1 MPRFLFLALFLPG
14 ISIQAQYGKN
24 CEIRQFKI
32 NAFNPGIEY
41 EMGLGVNSTLDLRVA
56 WQFALEPA
64 AMAPMEGL
72 DELEFFPAITAQ
84 YRYYHNFDGRYH
96 RRRSIYGNSG
106 NYLAP
111 TVALLSPGDRI
122 VEGRRVEGLHGY
134 GGLVYGIQRSYDSGL
149 SFSVDAGAAYYAG
162 PFQGAIYPVV
172 NLSIG
177 WIISEKR
184 WCVGL

>member
-1 MPRFLFLALFLPG
+1 MSRMPLLALLLTG
-14 ISIQAQYGKN
+14 IFSHAQYGKN

-32 NAFNPGIEY
+32 NAFNPGLEY
-41 EMGLGVNSTLDLRVA
+41 EMALGVNSTLDLRVA
-56 WQFALEPA
+56 WQLALEPA
-64 AMAPMEGL
+64 RAEPLQRL
-72 DELEFFPAITAQ
+72 DRLEFFPAITAQ
-84 YRYYHNFDGRYH
+84 YRYYHNFDGRHH

-122 VEGRRVEGLHGY
+122 VEGNRVEGLHGY
-134 GGLVYGIQRSYDSGL
+134 GGLVYGLQRSYGSGL

-162 PFQGAIYPVV
+162 PFRGTVYPVV

>member
-1 MPRFLFLALFLPG
+1 MFRFMLCSLLLLALP
-14 ISIQAQYGKN
+14 IHSQYGKN

-32 NAFNPGIEY
+32 NVFNPGLEY
-41 EMGLGVNSTLDLRVA
+41 EMAVGVNSTLDFRVA
-56 WQFALEPA
+56 WQVALEPA
-64 AMAPMEGL
+64 RAEPLQDFEA
-72 DELEFFPAITAQ
+72 LEFFPAITAQ
-84 YRYYHNFDGRYH
+84 YRYYHNLNGRER

-111 TVALLSPGDRI
+111 TLALLSPGDRM
-122 VEGRRVEGLHGY
+122 VEGKRIGGMHGY
-134 GGLVYGIQRSYDSGL
+134 GGLVYGVQRSFDSGL
-149 SFSVDAGAAYYAG
+149 SFSIDAGAGYYVG
-162 PFQGAIYPVV
+162 PFRGAILPVV